1 MTWTGNQPINNKVEA
16 IVKMIPQK
24 NTKEVRAFIGIVNYY
39 RDMWVR
45 RSHLLHL
52 LTELTSNK
60 VKLIWTRVEH
70 KAFDD
75 IKHAL
80 AQDTLLAY
88 TYFNRH
94 FDIHID
100 SREPIAFYS
109 RKLTGLQTQYLVTEK
124 KLLSV
129 VETLK

>member
-16 IVKMIPQK
+16 IVNMIPQK

-88 TYFNRH
+88 TYFNKL
-94 FDIHID
+94 FDVHMD
-100 SREPIAFYS
+100 ARN
-109 RKLTGLQTQYLVTEK
+109 
-124 KLLSV
+124 
-129 VETLK
+129 